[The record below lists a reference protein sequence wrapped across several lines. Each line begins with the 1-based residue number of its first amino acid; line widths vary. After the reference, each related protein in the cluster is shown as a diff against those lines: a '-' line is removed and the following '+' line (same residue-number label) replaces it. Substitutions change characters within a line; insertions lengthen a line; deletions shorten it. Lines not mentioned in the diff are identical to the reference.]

1 MKSQSN
7 LLPLPDFVQE
17 TVNRLKA
24 QRFASLIARAKRN
37 REASETVKTAPAE
50 AAVSSLDVTE
60 DVNEHPN
67 HLTAVQEPSSNNL
80 LVSDCVQNHND
91 YVPNSKQIATAEN
104 LHPSPEYLRQL
115 WESETPIILP
125 LSGDR
130 CLSIKPID
138 TKVLTEALA
147 ACQDAAEL
155 QKIREAYS
163 QDVIN
168 LAWVTLPN
176 KEVQRRLQTWMQDSH
191 PKVQPNPCKLIR
203 TPELGEKWFQIQI
216 RKKNAQD
223 LSVNKVKKLGY
234 ELPLDNPEYHT
245 LIKQEI
251 SAPTASPIK
260 VDTIAYQLV
269 SDAQALANALKPLAT
284 VRVLGL
290 DTETTGL
297 DPHQN
302 NIRLIQIA
310 VPDHPVVIVDLAA
323 IAPADLAPLHQLL
336 TNSAIKIGHN
346 LKFDWKFLNQTG
358 LKPRA
363 PYFDTQLASQLL
375 TAGLPGSH
383 SLKAIALQY
392 LGVELDKEAQQ
403 SDWSGELSPTQ
414 LEYAARDAA
423 ILLQLREAM
432 KPKLIE
438 AGLVEAAKLEFE
450 AIPAVAEIELNGMLL
465 DLSKWQVL
473 GLELQ
478 QAKTTAAAELG
489 TQLRSGNEQ
498 SCLFANYDKV
508 DPNSPSQVLAALT
521 AMGIPVKS
529 TGKNT
534 LISLADKYPVVKT
547 LLEYRK
553 FAKAVASF
561 TEKLPEHID
570 SVTGRIHPN
579 YNQYGAAT
587 GRFSCS
593 NPNLQQVPR
602 GKDVRSCFIPT
613 PGNKL
618 VIADYSQIELRVAA
632 EISGDRTMITAY
644 QEGQDLHRLTASL
657 ITGKPLDE
665 ISKAER
671 QAGKPVNFGLI
682 YGCGAKKL
690 GQTAENDYGVAKPLE
705 EWETYRKQFF
715 KAYKGIAK
723 WHSQLERDR
732 PMEIRTLS
740 NRRRQWLNCPWITAT
755 SNSIVQGTA
764 ADITKKALVLLPDA
778 LAGTGAKLI
787 GTVHDEILLECPE
800 ATALDAAR
808 ILQKVMVK
816 AGQVYL
822 KLVPVEVE
830 AKVVDSWADK

>member
-1 MKSQSN
+1 MKNQSK

-37 REASETVKTAPAE
+37 REASETVKIASAV
-50 AAVSSLDVTE
+50 AAVSWQDATKDVTE
-60 DVNEHPN
+60 YPN
-67 HLTAVQEPSSNNL
+67 DLTVVQEPPSNNL
-80 LVSDCVQNHND
+80 LVYDHVQNHNE
-91 YVPNSKQIATAEN
+91 YVHNTKHIEKAEN
-104 LHPSPEYLRQL
+104 IQLSPEHLRQL

-138 TKVLTEALA
+138 TEVLTEALA
-147 ACQDAAEL
+147 ACQGAAEL
-155 QKIREAYS
+155 QKIRETYP

-168 LAWVTLPN
+168 LAWVNLPN
-176 KEVQRRLQTWMQDSH
+176 TEVQRRLQTWMPAS
-191 PKVQPNPCKLIR
+191 QPQVLSTPCKLLR

-216 RKKNAQD
+216 RKKNVQD
-223 LSVNKVKKLGY
+223 LSVNKVENLGY
-234 ELPLDNPEYHT
+234 TSPLANVENHT

-251 SAPTASPIK
+251 SALTA
-260 VDTIAYQLV
+260 DTITYQLV
-269 SDAQALANALKPLAT
+269 SDAQALANALKPLAA
-284 VRVLGL
+284 VRVLAL

-310 VPDHPVVIVDLAA
+310 APDQPVVIVDLAA
-323 IAPADLAPLHQLL
+323 ISPADLAPLHQLI

-346 LKFDWKFLNQTG
+346 LKFDWKFLTQAG
-358 LKPRA
+358 LKPRV

-375 TAGLPGSH
+375 TAGLLGSH

-414 LEYAARDAA
+414 LKYAARDAA
-423 ILLQLREAM
+423 ILLQLREVM

-438 AGLVEAAKLEFE
+438 TGLVEVAKLEFE
-450 AIPAVAEIELNGMLL
+450 AIPAVAEMELNGMLL
-465 DLSKWQVL
+465 DLSKWQEL
-473 GLELQ
+473 ALELQ

-489 TQLRSGNEQ
+489 RQLGSSNSQ
-498 SCLFANYDKV
+498 SCLFADYDTV
-508 DPNSPSQVLAALT
+508 DPDSPKQVLAALL
-521 AMGIPVKS
+521 AMRIPVES
-529 TGKNT
+529 TGKNI
-534 LISLADKYPVVKT
+534 LIPLVDKYPVVKT

-553 FAKAVASF
+553 LAKAVASF

-613 PGNKL
+613 PGNTL

-632 EISGDRTMITAY
+632 EISSDRTMITAY

-690 GQTAENDYGVAKPLE
+690 GQTAENDYKITKPLE

-740 NRRRQWLNCPWITAT
+740 NRRRQWSECPWVTAT

-764 ADITKKALVLLPDA
+764 ADITKKALTLLPDA
-778 LAGTGAKLI
+778 LASTGAKLI

-800 ATALDAAR
+800 TTASNAAR
-808 ILQKVMVK
+808 ILQEVMVK
-816 AGQVYL
+816 AGETYL
-822 KLVPVEVE
+822 KRVPVEVE
-830 AKVVDSWADK
+830 VTLAESWADK